1 MALTLAPPKML
12 PPVML
17 PVADIVPIVDT
28 LPTVAVPLTLR
39 LVSVP
44 TDVMLVCAAVC
55 SVPVK
60 LVAVMLPVPLTIP
73 EPNNTLPPVML
84 PVVL

>member
-1 MALTLAPPKML
+1 
-12 PPVML
+12 ML
-17 PVADIVPIVDT
+17 PVALIVPPVLT

-39 LVSVP
+39 LVRVP
-44 TDVMLVCAAVC
+44 VLVMLGCAAVC
-55 SVPVK
+55 KVPVK

-84 PVVL
+84 PVTLTVVPV